1 MMIKQIPLF
10 LLILIAGLLGACRNN
25 EREKELDK
33 REQAITRR
41 EMDFAEKAAEY
52 QQLLRFRDSLMARQD
67 SVVRQS
73 WPERFVGMWS
83 GKTVC
88 RESDCND
95 YVVGDQRS
103 DNWEFA
109 GDSSG
114 IFTRIINKDKLLR
127 VYSAEVD
134 STEIRLRF
142 RTDSTATRKVDIGV
156 VLTPVSNT
164 LMKGT
169 QTIIVNNNCTARF
182 SVELVRPS
190 NP

>member
-1 MMIKQIPLF
+1 MIKQIPLF
-10 LLILIAGLLGACRNN
+10 LLISIAGLLGACRNS

-52 QQLLRFRDSLMARQD
+52 QQLLRFRDSLMTRQD
-67 SVVRQS
+67 SVVRQA
-73 WPERFVGMWS
+73 WPERFAGMWS

-134 STEIRLRF
+134 STEVRLRF